1 MLNVSK
7 KAKDRKRLGV
17 IITIIVVFAVALVAA
32 AFVMLCRKSRNT
44 GPDTTQYEYGVFLGA
59 EPEDM
64 EYMKKYKIIVLEGQ
78 SFSKQ
83 QIEELKSEGHTVYS
97 YINVGALEN
106 YRPYYK
112 DYEKYT
118 LDVYENW
125 EDERWVDVSQ
135 KEWQE
140 FITADIAKS
149 LVDKGVDGLFVDN
162 LDVYYHYQNEG
173 VFEGIT
179 YILKTFKEYG
189 MYVSINGGDVYVT
202 EYLNRYNTLD
212 VIDAVNQETVFSKI
226 LWDGDKFSTQ
236 EKSEREYFQE
246 YLSNVKSAG
255 KDVYLLEYTTDKKLI
270 REINEYCKEKGYRYY
285 ASPKLN
291 LDATDQQP

>member
-1 MLNVSK
+1 
-7 KAKDRKRLGV
+7 
-17 IITIIVVFAVALVAA
+17 
-32 AFVMLCRKSRNT
+32 
-44 GPDTTQYEYGVFLGA
+44 
-59 EPEDM
+59 
-64 EYMKKYKIIVLEGQ
+64 MKKYKIIVLEGQ
-78 SFSKQ
+78 SFSKE

-106 YRPYYK
+106 YRAYYK

-236 EKSEREYFQE
+236 DKSEREYFQE

-291 LDATDQQP
+291 LDATDQ